1 MKSFNSPPAPIKLAL
16 EAACIML
23 GVPPKYVDKPA
34 PQGKGKGTVKVA
46 DYWEKSKKLLNDYKK
61 FLSSLENYDKDNIP
75 EDRIRKIDEYLN
87 NPKFVPDEI
96 RKASE
101 AAEGICK
108 WVIAICKYDII
119 AKEIRPK
126 RAALNEAEEKLA
138 IVMKKLREKEAEL

>member
-1 MKSFNSPPAPIKLAL
+1 MKSFNSPPVPIKLAL

-23 GVPPKYVDKPA
+23 GLAPKYIEGPISKTTKRVTKIP
-34 PQGKGKGTVKVA
+34 
-46 DYWEKSKKLLNDYKK
+46 DYWERSKKLLNDYKK
-61 FLSSLENYDKDNIP
+61 FISSLENYDKDNIP
-75 EDRIRKIDEYLN
+75 EDRMTKIDEYLH
-87 NPKFVPDEI
+87 NPKFVPEEI

-126 RAALNEAEEKLA
+126 KEALGGAQEKLNV
-138 IVMKKLREKEAEL
+138 VM